1 MPTPTF
7 WAAADPL
14 AAART
19 LAAEVRSAADET
31 EAQRHI
37 PKALVER
44 LRDAGLFHMTLPRD
58 VGGLECDPVT
68 ASRVVEEIAAADGS
82 TGWVIMLAN
91 QTTLF
96 AGFLP
101 AEQSRLFWGGGA
113 INCGVARPIGR
124 AVPVVGGGYTVSG
137 RWPFAS
143 GSSHADWFMGECL
156 VYPGGGSEARLG
168 DDGNP
173 VVKSVLFPRADVT
186 VLDTWYTTGLR
197 GTASHDFTVEGVQ
210 VPAERILNP
219 GALHHPWVGFR
230 AGPLF
235 VMNHGSH
242 ALGLARAGLEAA
254 LEVVGTKRGW
264 GGVPLKET
272 GRMQQTIA
280 EATAIVGAASAYLYD
295 TGEAFWQAVLA
306 GEEPDARARARVRLA
321 AAHAAN
327 ASIRAVDLLHRAL
340 ATSAVQQSS
349 PLDRIFRDIHTAGA
363 HVMIGP
369 LVMEAAGR
377 AELGVPVDFPFF

>member
-1 MPTPTF
+1 MTPTF

-14 AAART
+14 AAARA
-19 LAAEVRSAADET
+19 LAPEVRAAADET

-37 PKALVER
+37 PSALVER
-44 LRDAGLFHMTLPRD
+44 LRDAGLFHMTLPKD

-82 TGWVIMLAN
+82 TGWVLMLAN
-91 QTTLF
+91 QTTFF

-101 AEQSRLFWGGGA
+101 SEQSRLFWGDGA

-124 AVPVVGGGYTVSG
+124 AVPRDGGGYTVSG

-156 VYPGGGSEARLG
+156 VYAG
-168 DDGNP
+168 DGTEPLKDADGNP
-173 VVKSVLFPRADVT
+173 VVKSVLMPRADVT
-186 VLDTWYTTGLR
+186 VLDTWHTIGLR
-197 GTASHDFTVEGVQ
+197 GTASNDFTVESVH
-210 VPAERILNP
+210 VPDECVLQP
-219 GALHHPWVGFR
+219 GAPAHDWAGFR
-230 AGPLF
+230 AMPLF

-242 ALGLARAGLEAA
+242 ALGLARAALAAA
-254 LEVVGTKRGW
+254 LEVVRTKRGW
-264 GGVPLKET
+264 GGVPLKDT
-272 GRMQQTIA
+272 GRMQQAIA
-280 EATAIVGAASAYLYD
+280 EGTAMIGAASAYLYA

-327 ASIRAVDLLHRAL
+327 ESIRAVDLLHRSL

-369 LVMEAAGR
+369 LVYEAAGR

>member
-1 MPTPTF
+1 MTPTF
-7 WAAADPL
+7 WAGADPL

-19 LAAEVRSAADET
+19 LVPEVRAAADET
-31 EAQRHI
+31 EAMRRI
-37 PKALVER
+37 PTALVER
-44 LRDAGLFHMTLPRD
+44 LRDAGLFHMTLPKD

-68 ASRVVEEIAAADGS
+68 AARVVEEIATADGS
-82 TGWVIMLAN
+82 TAWVLMLAN
-91 QTTLF
+91 QTTFF

-113 INCGVARPIGR
+113 INCGVARPVGR
-124 AVPVVGGGYTVSG
+124 AVPVEGGGYTVEG

-143 GSSHADWFMGECL
+143 GSSHADWFMGECMI
-156 VYPGGGSEARLG
+156 YPDGGAEPLL
-168 DDGNP
+168 DEHGNP
-173 VVKSVLFPRADVT
+173 VVKAVLYPRADVR
-186 VLDTWYTTGLR
+186 VLDTWHTTGLR
-197 GTASHDFTVEGVQ
+197 GTASNDFTVEGVH
-210 VPAERILNP
+210 VPESRVLQP
-219 GALHHPWVGFR
+219 GDLQHDWIAFR
-230 AGPLF
+230 AMPLF

-254 LEVVGTKRGW
+254 LEVVGSKRGW

-272 GRMQQTIA
+272 GRLQQVVA
-280 EATAIVGAASAYLYD
+280 EATAIIGAASAYLYG
-295 TGEAFWQAVLA
+295 TGEAFWRALQA

-327 ASIRAVDLLHRAL
+327 EGIRAVDLLHRAL

-349 PLDRIFRDIHTAGA
+349 PLERVFRDIHTAGA

-369 LVMEAAGR
+369 LVFEAAGR
-377 AELGVPVDFPFF
+377 AELGIPVDFPFF

>member
-1 MPTPTF
+1 MTPTF

-19 LAAEVRSAADET
+19 LAPEVRAAAAET

-37 PKALVER
+37 PDLLVER

-82 TGWVIMLAN
+82 TAWVIMLAN
-91 QTTLF
+91 QTTSF

-101 AEQSRLFWGGGA
+101 AEQSRLFWGDGA

-124 AVPVVGGGYTVSG
+124 AVPASGGGYTISG

-156 VYPGGGSEARLG
+156 VYPDGGTAPLQGE
-168 DDGNP
+168 DGNP
-173 VVKSVLFPRADVT
+173 VVKSALFPRADVS

-197 GTASHDFTVEGVQ
+197 GTASNDFTVEGVH
-210 VPAERILNP
+210 VPDSHILQP
-219 GALHHPWVGFR
+219 GELRHDWPGFR
-230 AGPLF
+230 AQPLF

-242 ALGLARAGLEAA
+242 ALGLARTA
-254 LEVVGTKRGW
+254 LETAIEVVRTKRGW
-264 GGVPLKET
+264 GGTPLQET
-272 GRMQQTIA
+272 GRMQQAVA
-280 EATAIVGAASAYLYD
+280 EATAMVGAASAYLYD

-321 AAHAAN
+321 AAHAVDE
-327 ASIRAVDLLHRAL
+327 SIRAVDLLHRAL
-340 ATSAVQQSS
+340 ATSAVQQTS

-363 HVMIGP
+363 HVMVGP
-369 LVMEAAGR
+369 LVLEAAGR
-377 AELGVPVDFPFF
+377 AELGLPVDFPFF